1 VAYIAYRGVVGAT
14 GVNIAINVIQISAL
28 LVFAVIAIGYRA
40 SHPQDS
46 VGWTLDPDG
55 KAVNVVIDT
64 FKADDKGNPVD
75 KDGKSL
81 LDKDGNLPASAVA
94 MLVHDDNGKPVKDP
108 KITSPSDWETAYII
122 AKDKDGKNVP
132 FTLDYT
138 KAVDKVPDPN
148 DATKT
153 VDGRLYFEDAKSV
166 VAPHAFSFV
175 IIQACVA
182 ILILVGFE
190 SVTSMGEEA
199 KNAKRDIPRAV
210 LLSLT
215 IQGAVCYLIEYFA
228 ANYALNNGYTMTT
241 AAGSGAPIGDM
252 MKIIGAWLFGSP
264 RLGWWFMF
272 IEAITVFLA
281 LIGTT
286 LSCINTGARVTYAM
300 GRDDEVPSHFGMLHG
315 KNLTP
320 HRAIWTLAAI
330 STFIGIIAVLSPV
343 SSPFSTADLPSQIT
357 PDQQHSIWYPM
368 SLIPDA
374 DHVKTLPNTLL
385 VVTLISNFGT
395 FLLYMLTCIVAI
407 VAFREHKTFNTFK
420 HTFIPL
426 FGLVANLACMIFYL
440 VGPFTVYGMSWKEPY
455 IALGIAAIWAIYGW
469 FYFARA
475 SAKKGKVAFLTPEH
489 KAAMIAPTS

>member
-1 VAYIAYRGVVGAT
+1 
-14 GVNIAINVIQISAL
+14 
-28 LVFAVIAIGYRA
+28 
-40 SHPQDS
+40 
-46 VGWTLDPDG
+46 
-55 KAVNVVIDT
+55 
-64 FKADDKGNPVD
+64 
-75 KDGKSL
+75 
-81 LDKDGNLPASAVA
+81 
-94 MLVHDDNGKPVKDP
+94 
-108 KITSPSDWETAYII
+108 
-122 AKDKDGKNVP
+122 
-132 FTLDYT
+132 
-138 KAVDKVPDPN
+138 
-148 DATKT
+148 
-153 VDGRLYFEDAKSV
+153 
-166 VAPHAFSFV
+166 
-175 IIQACVA
+175 
-182 ILILVGFE
+182 
-190 SVTSMGEEA
+190 
-199 KNAKRDIPRAV
+199 V
-210 LLSLT
+210 LLSLV

-241 AAGSGAPIGDM
+241 ASGSGAPIGDM

-320 HRAIWTLAAI
+320 HRAIWTLATI
-330 STFIGIIAVLSPV
+330 SMVIGMIAVLSPV

-395 FLLYMLTCIVAI
+395 FLLYMLTCVVAI
-407 VAFREHKTFNTFK
+407 VAFREHHTFNTFK

-426 FGLVANLACMIFYL
+426 FGLVANLACMVFYL
-440 VGPFTVYGMSWKEPY
+440 VGPFTVYGMSWKEPF

-475 SAKKGKVAFLTPEH
+475 STKKGKPVYSTPEQ
-489 KAAMIAPTS
+489 KAAGVAAG